1 MKTTK
6 DKSRLYGAKIYF
18 VLSILIFGAI
28 FLIWKWNYFTD
39 APLPGFRNW
48 RRILWCISWSF
59 LGFSAIAH
67 KSSKKNH
74 TGSAWPSYATVYPLA
89 LVFISMIVFSVLHI
103 FEGTKNYLFYFLS
116 TPICFVFSYSI
127 DQLIEKKFAYLK
139 ELFNNLS

>member
-1 MKTTK
+1 MPFGHCSTAALVRTKEYEEFNNMKTTK

-18 VLSILIFGAI
+18 VLSIIIFGAI

-89 LVFISMIVFSVLHI
+89 LDSYVSTLRI
-103 FEGTKNYLFYFLS
+103 YLSHY
-116 TPICFVFSYSI
+116 
-127 DQLIEKKFAYLK
+127 
-139 ELFNNLS
+139 